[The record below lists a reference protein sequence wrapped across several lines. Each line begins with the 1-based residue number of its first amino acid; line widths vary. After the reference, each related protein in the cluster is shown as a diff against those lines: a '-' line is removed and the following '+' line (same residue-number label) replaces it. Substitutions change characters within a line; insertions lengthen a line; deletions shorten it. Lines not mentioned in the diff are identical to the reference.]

1 MDLNHRSP
9 GYEPDGISRL
19 PHLVNQAAKFS
30 RFQPTDYCSINFN
43 WIIRDSTQQKGLSS
57 IGFINQHRSHQYMR
71 GSRFVSLLL
80 CSVMLSASVAGCLG
94 SDESSEKKASPV
106 EMIVYYDATSGTI
119 VEEIRNGQQL
129 SEDGVELAFDFAR
142 TTSQNGQMQNFYVV
156 PGDGTSQL
164 QVNADETAEIRY
176 TYMTHGLFT
185 VYLGGIDD
193 QGNDNNISITVRI
206 EKQIIW
212 SDQNTENPRE
222 MNIDTQPD
230 CECQPPEFIQIES
243 TVENIQAP
251 FSVGGGQD
259 TVSWHLNDPDEEE
272 QGTHTEIIADGQ
284 DASWNYDQYNV
295 MKCIWILSVVIDQGT
310 DNIDVSH
317 DVTIKYLAEESE
329 PNPLPVGED

>member
-1 MDLNHRSP
+1 
-9 GYEPDGISRL
+9 
-19 PHLVNQAAKFS
+19 
-30 RFQPTDYCSINFN
+30 
-43 WIIRDSTQQKGLSS
+43 
-57 IGFINQHRSHQYMR
+57 
-71 GSRFVSLLL
+71 
-80 CSVMLSASVAGCLG
+80 MLSASIAGCLG
-94 SDESSEKKASPV
+94 SDAAKKETSPI

-129 SEDGVELAFDFAR
+129 SENGVELAFDFAR

-185 VYLGGIDD
+185 VYLGAIDD

-212 SDQNTENPRE
+212 SDDSTDTPRE
-222 MNIDTQPD
+222 MNIDATPD
-230 CECQPPEFIQIES
+230 CECEPPEFIQIES
-243 TVENIQAP
+243 TIENP
-251 FSVGGGQD
+251 GTFFPGGSQV
-259 TVSWHLNDPDEEE
+259 TVTWHLNDPAEEE
-272 QGTHTEIIADGQ
+272 QGTHTEIIADEQ

-295 MKCIWILSVVIDQGT
+295 MQGIWILSVTIDQGN
-310 DNIDVSH
+310 DNIDVDH

-329 PNPLPVGED
+329 ANPLPVGDE